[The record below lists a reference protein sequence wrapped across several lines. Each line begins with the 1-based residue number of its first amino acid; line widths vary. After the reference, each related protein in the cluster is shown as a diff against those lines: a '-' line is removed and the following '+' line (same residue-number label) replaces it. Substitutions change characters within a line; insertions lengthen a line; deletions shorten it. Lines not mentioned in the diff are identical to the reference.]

1 MIRISKEHV
10 IHAHSPLDTP
20 AAAVDPGSV
29 VEFETYDCFQG
40 QMLPE
45 EATYATYD
53 RSLANPATGPL
64 YVNGAEPGD
73 TLKITIRKVEVGP
86 VGILDAGGTRSGA
99 LSGCLSRNYLR
110 RLPVHDGYIWYRDQI
125 RIPVRPMIGVIGT
138 APAGEPV
145 STVVP
150 MDHGGNMDC
159 TKIAEGAILYL
170 PVFVPG
176 GLLALGDLH
185 AVMGEGE
192 IGNCGVE
199 ISGNVTVQVDL
210 QKQTCRPWPLLEDGT
225 HWASIAYGETLDI
238 ASEKAV
244 RQMYEYLHR
253 ECGLGEADAGMLME
267 MAGDLITCQIVNP
280 YKTVR
285 FQVDR
290 EILGMFLAGKKQPYK
305 QGLR

>member
-1 MIRISKEHV
+1 MITITREHI
-10 IHAHSPLDTP
+10 IHAHSPLDAP
-20 AAAVDPGSV
+20 AAVADPGAV
-29 VEFETYDCFQG
+29 VVFETYDCFQG

-45 EATYATYD
+45 GATYATYD

-64 YVNGAEPGD
+64 YVNGAQPGD

-86 VGILDAGGTRSGA
+86 VGLLDVGGTRSGA
-99 LSGCLSRNYLR
+99 LSGCLSRNYLK
-110 RLPVHDGYIWYRDQI
+110 RLPVHDGYIWYTDRIQ
-125 RIPVRPMIGVIGT
+125 IPVRPMIGVIGT

-145 STVVP
+145 STVTP

-159 TKIAEGAILYL
+159 TQIAEGAVLYL

-185 AVMGEGE
+185 AIMGEGE
-192 IGNCGVE
+192 VGNCGVE
-199 ISGNVTVQVDL
+199 ISGRVTLQVDL
-210 QKQTCRPWPLLEDGT
+210 LKQTHRPWPLLENAT
-225 HWASIAYGETLDI
+225 HWITIAYGETLDI

-244 RQMYEYLHR
+244 QQMYSYLRQEYALA
-253 ECGLGEADAGMLME
+253 EDDAGMLME

-285 FQVDR
+285 FQVAKDILEMFRR
-290 EILGMFLAGKKQPYK
+290 EGGSV
-305 QGLR
+305 